1 MPAALT
7 TTLAQAMANVESQ
20 FALDTETL
28 NGIVKHFLHL
38 YEHGLA
44 NKGAAMAMIPSFG
57 EFI

>member
-1 MPAALT
+1 
-7 TTLAQAMANVESQ
+7 MANVESQ